1 MRQPSILLLITVL
14 IFFMNLPVHSAVQGK
29 VDYVPK
35 IDYSQLSE
43 DELELNARSYYF
55 LAMQNQS
62 DKITDEA
69 TKALNMYRTLQE
81 IDPKNEAYCVKLGSL
96 YDKLNQDKYAKENLS
111 RAISINSTN
120 PEPYFYFG
128 EYYYKRCE
136 FRKALKYYKKA
147 YERGYMVHYETL
159 CRMGDI
165 YAKFGDTRCAL
176 VYFEAAYKLNPNPD
190 LEKSITHLKGKDA
203 ENQLYNS
210 QTRIRTN

>member
-1 MRQPSILLLITVL
+1 MRQPSIILLITIL
-14 IFFMNLPVHSAVQGK
+14 ILFLNLPAHSAVQGK
-29 VDYVPK
+29 VDYAPQ
-35 IDYSQLSE
+35 IDYSQLTE
-43 DELELNARSYYF
+43 DDLEQKAKAYYF
-55 LAMQNQS
+55 LAMQNKS
-62 DKITDEA
+62 DTITDET
-69 TKALNMYRTLQE
+69 TKALNMYRALQK
-81 IDPKNEAYCVKLGSL
+81 IDPKNEAYCVKLGAL

-176 VYFEAAYKLNPNPD
+176 TNFEAAYQLNPNPT
-190 LEKSITHLKGKDA
+190 LQKTITFFKGKDA
-203 ENQLYNS
+203 ENNLFNS
-210 QTRIRTN
+210 QTRIRGN

>member
-1 MRQPSILLLITVL
+1 MRQPSIILIITIL
-14 IFFMNLPVHSAVQGK
+14 AIFINLPAWSAVKGK
-29 VDYVPK
+29 VDYVPP
-35 IDYSQLSE
+35 IDYSQISE

-55 LAMQNQS
+55 LAMQSNS
-62 DKITDEA
+62 DKITDEM
-69 TKALNMYRTLQE
+69 TKALNMYRTLQN
-81 IDPKNEAYCVKLGSL
+81 IDPKNESYCVKLGAL
-96 YDKLNQDKYAKENLS
+96 YDRINQDKYAKENLS

-165 YAKFGDTRCAL
+165 NAKFGDTRAAL
-176 VYFEAAYKLNPNPD
+176 VYFEAAYKLNPNPE
-190 LEKSITHLKGKDA
+190 LEQTITFFKGKDA
-203 ENQLYNS
+203 ENQVFNS
-210 QTRIRTN
+210 NTRIRG